1 MSIGEASPSW
11 VTQSC
16 VGGREEPSLGE
27 DGTGR
32 EEEKQAKLG
41 WVVLPCLDRR
51 IWVPWHHVI

>member
-41 WVVLPCLDRR
+41 WVVLPCLDKRT
-51 IWVPWHHVI
+51 